1 MLRNEKRKRFVEG
14 ACVIV
19 TVLSLLVLGGCQ
31 KQETVKTEEEAQVI
45 EEVVMQEKMIMK
57 IDDTYVDVSWE
68 DNESVDALRQIVKE
82 KGELR
87 IDMSR
92 YGGFEQVGEIGERL
106 PDSDTQLSSEAGDI
120 FLYASDNIVV
130 FYGSNTWSYTRLGKM
145 NASQEELRGLLSD
158 HDVVLTLSFE

>member
-1 MLRNEKRKRFVEG
+1 MLTDGNRKNIFQKV
-14 ACVIV
+14 CVILI
-19 TVLSLLVLGGCQ
+19 VLSLLALCACQ

-106 PDSDTQLSSEAGDI
+106 PDSDTRISSEAGDI